1 MLPRL
6 QFATVLYYAA
16 NAFAYAPDTVGKTGT
31 LTLTSQVIG
40 PDGFNRSCVL
50 SLRLFSLGESIY
62 VSSEKRASV
71 INGVH
76 PGPLIAINKVGSQ
89 QLFFERKAEG
99 SRFRVTLSR

>member
-1 MLPRL
+1 MLSTLLLTPLIPLVRL
-6 QFATVLYYAA
+6 ALLPSQARSLVQTVSIARA
-16 NAFAYAPDTVGKTGT
+16 
-31 LTLTSQVIG
+31 S
-40 PDGFNRSCVL
+40 

-89 QLFFERKAEG
+89 QLLFERKAEG

>member
-6 QFATVLYYAA
+6 QFATVLFYAA
-16 NAFAYAPDTVGKTGT
+16 NAFAYTPYTVGKTGT

-40 PDGFNRSCVL
+40 PDGFNRTYVL
-50 SLRLFSLGESIY
+50 FLALESLFTCRLK
-62 VSSEKRASV
+62 KRASV

-89 QLFFERKAEG
+89 QLH
-99 SRFRVTLSR
+99 

>member
-50 SLRLFSLGESIY
+50 LASFQLGRVYLR
-62 VSSEKRASV
+62 VV
-71 INGVH
+71 
-76 PGPLIAINKVGSQ
+76 
-89 QLFFERKAEG
+89 
-99 SRFRVTLSR
+99 